1 MCNKVVGNI
10 LGNKKYLG
18 KYKDPS
24 KNKAGWDDYTIE
36 ESSTLD
42 GRGRPITYIK
52 RRRSNR
58 TPKEITEDINK
69 KFKTK

>member
-10 LGNKKYLG
+10 LGNKKHLG

-24 KNKAGWDDYTIE
+24 KNKGGWDEVSIE
-36 ESSTLD
+36 ESNTLD
-42 GRGRPITYIK
+42 GRGRPITYLQHK
-52 RRRSNR
+52 RSKR

-69 KFKTK
+69 KFKTR